1 MATKTTSKDY
11 LDTWTFSAKEWN
23 LFTREATSLK
33 KEDNIYMAIATLIV
47 GIPFLMLNRRITIL
61 MSLFFVIPFAVL
73 VPYVRYRIAVKKL
86 NLLTDKAIVKFYS
99 DYILINGKK
108 VTLFANNKWIK
119 NMKIINGKNGLKLLE
134 IEIAWS
140 ARKGDTFD
148 ETRVPIPFDKLERAE
163 ALIKYYKIY
172 SL

>member
-1 MATKTTSKDY
+1 M
-11 LDTWTFSAKEWN
+11 
-23 LFTREATSLK
+23 
-33 KEDNIYMAIATLIV
+33 
-47 GIPFLMLNRRITIL
+47 
-61 MSLFFVIPFAVL
+61 
-73 VPYVRYRIAVKKL
+73 VKKL
-86 NLLTDKAIVKFYS
+86 
-99 DYILINGKK
+99 
-108 VTLFANNKWIK
+108 TLFANNKWIK

-163 ALIKYYKIY
+163 ALIEYYKIY